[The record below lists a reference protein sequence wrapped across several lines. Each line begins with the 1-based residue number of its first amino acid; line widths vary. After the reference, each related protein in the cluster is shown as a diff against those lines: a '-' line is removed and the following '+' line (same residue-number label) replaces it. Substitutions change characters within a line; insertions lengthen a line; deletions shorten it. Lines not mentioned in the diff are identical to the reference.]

1 MAYVPCDAKGK
12 EFSEKDD
19 KFVENPDS
27 LVGRDI
33 DFKIKIVNAR
43 GLPNR
48 FTVSILNYFPK
59 IHNKCCLLSH
69 LHMCFYSLYNANN
82 MDPDQNNTKTQL
94 SEVKMFASRYNET
107 V

>member
-12 EFSEKDD
+12 EFTEKDD

-48 FTVSILNYFPK
+48 FTVSILKGIDYCPVEIIKGLTDKGQFQYLTNLKGSQVGNYLYTTQFR
-59 IHNKCCLLSH
+59 
-69 LHMCFYSLYNANN
+69 SL
-82 MDPDQNNTKTQL
+82 
-94 SEVKMFASRYNET
+94 R
-107 V
+107 

>member
-48 FTVSILNYFPK
+48 FTVSILNYLPK
-59 IHNKCCLLSH
+59 IHNNCCLLSH
-69 LHMCFYSLYNANN
+69 LLSA
-82 MDPDQNNTKTQL
+82 KT
-94 SEVKMFASRYNET
+94 S
-107 V
+107 